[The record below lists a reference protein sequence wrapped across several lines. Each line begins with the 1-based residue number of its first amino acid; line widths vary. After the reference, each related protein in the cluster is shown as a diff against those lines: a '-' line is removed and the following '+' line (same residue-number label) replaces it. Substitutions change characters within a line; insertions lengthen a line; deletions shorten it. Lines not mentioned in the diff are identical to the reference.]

1 MAKVTSSIR
10 SLVIEKHLYGYSLGQ
25 LAKEIGI
32 SKTTSYNIIQDW
44 NSRVSSLD
52 IDDIRIFL
60 SNIRK
65 SGITIEECVQGYRT
79 AQILKQFGV
88 EGDDELEE
96 WVYED
101 EEIEDDE
108 RFEKPN
114 PDTHYKKE
122 SSIDLKP
129 PNPNSRF
136 PKLSKE
142 NKNSMVKTYQFSY
155 FVEDIYKECKNHNIK
170 PSIVIR
176 WIEDLFSFYS
186 VSYNQSTDDNI
197 DTYSKVDQKNTN
209 VMELQR
215 SGSDEIYHPEL
226 PLISNVSS
234 FIKDKKKNM
243 RYLESKKNSIF
254 TDISVLEKERIER
267 ISELNKVIEK
277 EKKVYSYFNWYNSL
291 KQCLFNKYSII
302 IEHEIDLFVNAVR
315 DFKQYHFAATKIL
328 SEYKIID
335 SLRKQRKQIQDGLQ
349 ESILNRDK
357 ILTEITSLEDQ
368 SNYYKQTIKIYQELH
383 KEGMGLKELKQLN
396 YLVMESAFANGLEVR
411 DALKNFL
418 KDVENNYDSKLGFE
432 KKINELKKQME
443 ELKEQVPEYQSY
455 LKLKGI
461 VSPILIHLT
470 NNGVTNQDIIGM
482 NHLVLEFKN
491 NGDFLSDPI
500 NKNNND
506 YYNSNTKTN
515 DSIIRGQYWN
525 VFVEKL
531 KELKNINSEINKQAS
546 SLNYLKTQ
554 ISDLIANKQKIE
566 KAYADSVGNLNQII
580 VRTHQFLVDMAR
592 QISEPVTSKKI
603 LPVPILF
610 PVLVDFDSS
619 HDNDPT
625 ENQDSL

>member
-10 SLVIEKHLYGYSLGQ
+10 SLVIEKHLYGHSLGQ
-25 LAKEIGI
+25 IAKEIGI
-32 SKTTSYNIIQDW
+32 SKTTSYNIVQDW

-65 SGITIEECVQGYRT
+65 SGITIEECVRGYRT

-96 WVYED
+96 RVYGD

-108 RFEKPN
+108 RSEKPN

-129 PNPNSRF
+129 PNPNSLF
-136 PKLSKE
+136 PKISKE

-209 VMELQR
+209 VMEFQR

-243 RYLESKKNSIF
+243 KYLESKKNSIF
-254 TDISVLEKERIER
+254 TDISVLEKQRMER

-277 EKKVYSYFNWYNSL
+277 EKKVYSYFNWYNNL

-349 ESILNRDK
+349 ESILNRDN
-357 ILTEITSLEDQ
+357 ILKEITTLEDQ

-396 YLVMESAFANGLEVR
+396 YLVMESALTNGLEV
-411 DALKNFL
+411 
-418 KDVENNYDSKLGFE
+418 
-432 KKINELKKQME
+432 
-443 ELKEQVPEYQSY
+443 
-455 LKLKGI
+455 
-461 VSPILIHLT
+461 
-470 NNGVTNQDIIGM
+470 
-482 NHLVLEFKN
+482 
-491 NGDFLSDPI
+491 
-500 NKNNND
+500 
-506 YYNSNTKTN
+506 
-515 DSIIRGQYWN
+515 
-525 VFVEKL
+525 
-531 KELKNINSEINKQAS
+531 
-546 SLNYLKTQ
+546 
-554 ISDLIANKQKIE
+554 
-566 KAYADSVGNLNQII
+566 
-580 VRTHQFLVDMAR
+580 
-592 QISEPVTSKKI
+592 
-603 LPVPILF
+603 
-610 PVLVDFDSS
+610 
-619 HDNDPT
+619 
-625 ENQDSL
+625 